1 MRPGPLGAY
10 MIVLHLSG
18 AKQNGL
24 GNNQGAAVCRE
35 QTVNT
40 HTAGKDTRDAT
51 DVVNACQH
59 VAAQKKI
66 DASFLFKKKKQYQL
80 PRCMGGFDRPP
91 GSGEGAGC
99 QKK

>member
-51 DVVNACQH
+51 DVVNECQH

-66 DASFLFKKKKQYQL
+66 DASFLLIKKK
-80 PRCMGGFDRPP
+80 
-91 GSGEGAGC
+91 E
-99 QKK
+99 KKAIPVTPLHGRL